1 MLKQKYGDEKVLVI
15 RASDID
21 LPEGFSRQ
29 NIDIKKTFYI
39 ERYKAEYNPLLKQII
54 PYCLIKY
61 KNKYFVTRRLKG
73 SGESRLVGLVAM
85 PGGHINECDFENPVM
100 NAIRRELKEELGI
113 KDSDIKNYNFEG
125 IIYSNIDLVS
135 QDHIGL
141 VYTVFLNNDNIQVA
155 ETKSLTGEWMTIK
168 QFAQLLSDMENWCRI
183 VFNSLLWQVT

>member
-1 MLKQKYGDEKVLVI
+1 
-15 RASDID
+15 
-21 LPEGFSRQ
+21 
-29 NIDIKKTFYI
+29 
-39 ERYKAEYNPLLKQII
+39 
-54 PYCLIKY
+54 
-61 KNKYFVTRRLKG
+61 
-73 SGESRLVGLVAM
+73 M

-141 VYTVFLNNDNIQVA
+141 VYTVFLNNDNIQIA
-155 ETKSLTGEWMTIK
+155 ETKSLTGEWMTVK